1 MATWLTFNAT
11 TKKLVVPQ
19 DPIIPFIQGDGIGPE
34 IWHAARPVFDAAIRK
49 NYGTTK
55 KIVWQEVLAGGK
67 AYQKTGNYL
76 PEETLATMK
85 KGLVSIKGPLT
96 TPIGKGFRSLNVQ
109 IRHALDLFACV
120 RPIHY
125 FPGTPSPVK
134 APEKVAMTVFRENT
148 EDIYAGIEFKA
159 DSTAAQELKVFLA
172 AHAELTKVRFPTSSA
187 FGIKPVSQEGTA
199 RLVIAAVNYS
209 LAHKLPTVTLVHK
222 GNIMKYTEGGFKNWG
237 YTAIES
243 TFPKQVFT
251 QRQYDKLNQISG
263 NKAAEEALKTAKE
276 TGKVIINDK
285 LPDNFL
291 QQILLHPEDYSVIA
305 TLNLNGDYLSDALA
319 AQVGGIGIAPGGNI
333 NYDTGTAVFEATHG
347 TAPEF
352 AGQNKLNPSSLLL
365 SGAMLFDYL
374 GWTNVAVTIRQSIA
388 TAIQTKHVTS
398 DFAQNLTAATTL
410 GTQEF
415 GAYLVRL
422 INS

>member
-11 TKKLVVPQ
+11 TKELVVPK

-34 IWHAARPVFDAAIRK
+34 IWHAAQPVFDTAVRK

-76 PEETLATMK
+76 PKETLATMK

-109 IRHALDLFACV
+109 IRHTLDLFACV

-125 FPGTPSPVK
+125 FSGTPSPVK
-134 APEKVAMTVFRENT
+134 TPEKVAMTVFRENT

-159 DSTAAQELKVFLA
+159 DSTAAQELKAFLA
-172 AHAELTKVRFPTSSA
+172 AHDELAKVRFPTTSA

-199 RLVIAAVNYS
+199 RLVIAAVNYA

-237 YTAIES
+237 YAAIES
-243 TFPKQVFT
+243 AFPEQVFT
-251 QRQYDKLNQISG
+251 QKQYDKLAKISG
-263 NKAAEEALKTAKE
+263 KEAANEALKTAKK

-374 GWTNVAVTIRQSIA
+374 GWTDVATTIRQAIA

-398 DFAQNLTAATTL
+398 DFAQNLTTATTL

-415 GAYLVRL
+415 GAYLVHL
-422 INS
+422 INC